1 MKLKNLLTTT
11 LITATMLLWSNVGW
25 GQQVIGEFPQMDGGY
40 ENQSGTLGNTL
51 STTVWSRQSGT
62 GSSITSTGG
71 RSGPKYVTANVN
83 ASTRLLQ
90 SPQDVVAANGPQPS
104 TAYVVQFYYKSS
116 ADFLVFQI
124 GVTVNGTSNPTYST
138 GATLPSTSGV
148 WTKYTGTVTT
158 PTATLTSCG
167 IGIIRG
173 GTSASG
179 GPIDV
184 DDFVIYPGTEV
195 DETRPNSPGTVTISN
210 EASTSLDVSWG
221 AADGGVDGG
230 GYVVVRFESDPGT
243 GNNPN
248 QNGIYAVGN
257 TIPTGG
263 TVCYIGTNASFTDI
277 GLTAETDYWYKV
289 YTVDKAFNYS
299 DATTG
304 TGSTIA
310 GASTYQVTFSV
321 IGGNGN
327 LTAEVDGGSE
337 ITSGDFV
344 DAGEDV
350 IFTAEPA
357 VGYQVKEWTLNTNLV
372 EGNTT
377 ENYTIVDLQAAS
389 NVTVEFELIPP
400 KYLVTFT
407 IADSEGPIEGAIVTV
422 TGFEPL
428 TATNSSGQTTI
439 ELEDGTYS
447 YSVSASGYFD
457 YSDSFIVDGEAL
469 SIPVLIIISV
479 IEDFD
484 YVAGTLLTDVGYS
497 AHSAGGTNSITVTN
511 SSISYS
517 GYTSSGVGNEV
528 LIFNNGEDV
537 NKTIPELTSGDIY
550 AALIVNITDAK
561 TAGDYFFH
569 LAPSTIGSIFR
580 GRLFAKKD
588 ANDKVAF
595 GITHTGG
602 TPAYTDFN
610 YDLNTSYLIV
620 MKYSIVDGA
629 NNDEVGIYINPDLQ
643 EAEPVTGWL
652 VNTDAPSDPANI
664 GSYAFRQGNAT
675 NAPTVLVDGLRISKV
690 WGEAVKYDATKLA
703 PVVTFAPI
711 DEATDVE
718 VDIIPTIS
726 FDVAIRNIDNSEITN
741 ENVDNLITFKDAAEN
756 SVTFDATINEAKTL
770 ITITLASNLDYETT
784 YTITLA
790 PVEGDNNVATVSQS
804 VSFTTKDAPKPITFN
819 VDMGDAVA
827 KGFFEHGTDNV
838 DVAGSFN
845 SWGDPVMN
853 LTRIA
858 ETDVYT
864 YTTDAIFVVDQEI
877 EFKFRINTK
886 WGNAQPA
893 SNVEYTVIDGENIY
907 DYLWATPQI
916 GWANLQWP
924 ENAIINIGNVF
935 NAFAQVW
942 IDGVTNSD
950 TENNA
955 ISAWIGIKNTNSDP
969 STWGEIDWFSA
980 NFNGRDGNNH
990 EYMLNMVA
998 PIDEPGTYFYASR
1011 FQYGDDEFVYGGY
1024 SESGG
1029 TFWDGTDNVSGE
1041 LYVNNDDASIDV
1053 FTLGGEDV
1061 TALGG
1066 LLVEDPELDP
1076 GATLFVA
1083 DFTGFQGIVIEPTD
1097 ENAEVVITLNGGV
1110 VDPLD
1115 YETQTLEDGDIV
1127 VATVTAEN
1135 EVTVNYYKVTLTSE
1149 NRTLTLTA
1157 PTGGEVYY
1165 VGDDL
1170 IITWTSEN
1178 IDNVNIWVYDDELE
1192 ALYPLNEEPVLA
1204 SEGTFTFYLN
1214 NGAGGAYFVRVAD
1227 ANDASFYDQSATKIT
1242 LIDEVVPAI
1251 EELYPP
1257 HLAVDIDL
1265 SFTLSI
1271 TFDEH
1276 ILVGTGDLTIYEM
1289 DGDVLAATYT
1299 QGDVS
1304 YNEKT
1309 ATIEVSGLSYSTEYY
1324 VNIDEGMIEDHF
1336 GNGNVAID
1344 DNTTW
1349 SFTTV
1354 AEPVSATIDPISAEF
1369 DLYNPDAMAT
1379 VITWNDASS
1388 IESIDVEGTPIDAG
1402 FYTVEINDLTINDTY
1417 FADAEVNDVIVFT
1430 INFNVGNPATFTVN
1444 VVDNTPFYTV
1454 TFTVTDGTDPIVG
1467 AIVTVDGF
1475 DSLDPTD
1482 ALGQTT
1488 IDLPNDTYNFT
1499 VTADGFE
1506 EYTDNFTVAGDDLP
1520 VLVVMTEAASE
1531 PDIIASWNFENEVK
1545 RSLITDNATFLSN
1558 PYTADDGIAA
1568 NKDIAP
1574 ITILGSIYTSWV
1586 NGTGGTG
1593 TFAANSN
1600 TWNGGANIN
1609 HWKVTISTMG
1619 HKDIKLSSKQM
1630 GSNTGPRDFQ
1640 LEYSING
1647 EDWNIVPDASITVLN
1662 DLFTSGVLENV
1673 TLPDACNNQPSLSLR
1688 WLVTSEVAINGGAV
1702 ASTGSDRID
1711 DIIITGVF
1719 DDTYPPVPTFFPANS
1734 TVDVPVDVNP
1744 TITFNEDIFLSP
1756 GGAPVENADLG
1767 DLITF
1772 VDGDEQPVEFG
1783 PNIVDNVITIVPIG
1797 GLANNTQYTITMGI
1811 VEDASGNAMEGIAS
1825 TTFTTIAADAPVLTL
1840 TSEHDG
1846 LIYYAGDEIT
1856 VTWEYANLNMIN
1868 VEVWHPFLESWQI
1881 VEPNINAEDLSFSF
1895 NIPSITL
1902 YSNQYRIRVRNAQG
1916 DGTPVDESG
1925 NFTIRAVANN
1935 IATIRGYADN
1945 AEFRFD
1951 GTALV
1956 TATDAYNNRKFIED
1970 ETAAIMIYDPNP
1982 AVITSPYVVGDEI
1995 TSLIGK
2001 KTVSND
2007 MVRLVPLADPGIP
2020 SSTGNPV
2027 VSTTLEL
2034 DAVTTDD
2041 QAKLLS
2047 FEDIS
2052 IVETGTFANGTNY
2065 TITDGTNNL
2074 VLRTD
2079 FYNVNYIGQPIPTVN
2094 FNITGVLLQYN
2105 TTLQLV
2111 PRNLADFVFFSSDA
2125 SLAVFTLGGE
2135 DVTEL
2140 GGLLVVDPE
2149 NDPGATL
2156 FVDDFTG
2163 FQGIAIEP
2171 TDVNATVSVT
2181 LNGELVDPLDY
2192 DTQELAQDDV
2202 IVATVTAEDEVTVN
2216 YYKVTLTAE
2225 NRVLTLTAPVGGET
2239 YETGDEMIITW
2250 TSENV
2255 AFVNIWAYNE
2265 EWEELYAM
2273 NEEPIDAS
2281 EESFTFNVFN
2291 GAWGT
2296 FYIRITDANDPSFY
2310 DQSAGE
2316 ITLIDNVEPS
2326 IAELFPENN
2335 AIDVMTS
2342 FTLSIEFDEHI
2353 LIGTGNLTIHKTED
2367 DLVVATYTEEDV
2379 TYYEK
2384 TASVEVAGLS
2394 YSTEY
2399 YVNIDEGLIE
2409 DHAGNSFA
2417 GISDNSTWTF
2427 TTMDEPVA
2435 AELLFSE
2442 YSEAASGNNKYIE
2455 IYNASGADVN
2465 LEGYFVRLAS
2475 NGGAWGNTATLSG
2488 TLVAGEVFVIA
2499 NASATPNILDLA
2511 DMTSDVTFFNGNDAL
2526 GLFFGEMLIDV
2537 IGIQGQDPGAG
2548 WDVAGVTAATKD
2560 HTLVRKFEVTQGNT
2574 NWPESAGTNAE
2585 DSEWLVFDWSNY
2597 DYLGWH
2603 GPFYNDDATLAVF
2616 ELGGESVLGLYGI
2629 MVNDPE
2635 NDTGASLFVDDFSS
2649 FIGIVT
2655 TPNDVNATVTI
2666 TINGIEISEDDYAT
2680 QEFEP
2685 GDIVL
2690 ATVVAEDG
2698 ETTKYYLVTLT
2709 DIQIISATLDT
2720 EEIEIYTNWPN
2731 DPIAIEITWNDAAEL
2746 VSFQLEEDGI
2756 WVPLPPMVNE
2766 EVFWEVIDDDGTT
2779 ATLMIYP
2786 DNSPAK
2792 GGFGKDD
2799 DYYTGETALTR
2810 AVFDVGIPS
2819 EIDVIFKVKT
2829 FLLTFD
2835 VKDEQGN
2842 PVTGAIVTVEPEV
2855 ESDGGVIQHSQFEFE
2870 VGATSTYRYTVVA
2883 TGYEIFEG
2891 LTEAIMADQTIEV
2904 ELISSA
2910 AMVIALW
2917 DFEDEVKRTAVTEGA
2932 NNLSLYTPDQ
2942 GDGTISIVGAVFT
2955 AWNLGAPSE
2964 GFAANS
2970 NAWQDGVDTKFW
2982 KVEVSTAGYETIKVS
2997 SKQKGSNTGPRD
3009 FSVQYSLDNENWVDV
3024 VDDLTIANDN
3034 FISGVVMQVQLPEE
3048 CENQE
3053 VLYLRWVERTT
3064 ISINGGEVASTGT
3077 NRIDDIII
3085 TGEPG
3090 ASFPPI
3096 ATFNPA
3102 NGAVNVPI
3110 NVNPTISFDKPI
3122 RNIDDSEITNDNAAN
3137 LIGFT
3142 DGEDAVAL
3150 TATINAGKTLITITP
3165 DELLLKGIT
3174 YTLTL
3179 APVEGENDNATLEQS
3194 ISFTTVLPGSIATLA
3209 TFTLGD
3215 ENALDLVGVVVDDPD
3230 VDEGAI
3236 LYVDDFT
3243 NFIGI
3248 EVVPTDANANVAIT
3262 INDDLVD
3269 EVDFDTQTF
3278 ADGDVVVATVVAEDG
3293 ETTMYYKVTVVI
3305 DDREL
3310 ELTYPTGGEI
3320 FYAGDDITITWTSAN
3335 IANVNLWAYDA
3346 EDELLHL
3353 LNEEGPIP
3361 AANGTYDLTIENGV
3375 QGDFFIRITDAIDP
3389 TFYDQTDSE
3398 VTVLDELMPSIVSTY
3413 PAHQATNVSIIFTL
3427 SIEFDEDVTDGSGNF
3442 TINKLSDDTPVIT
3455 VTSED
3460 FNIDYDMATLQV
3472 ENLDFSTAYY
3482 IAAVEGVF
3490 EDAYGNLSPAITK
3503 TGDIQWHFTTMD
3515 EPDTDLFFSEY
3526 IEGSSN
3532 NKALEIYNPTGM
3544 VVNLDNYRIAQSN
3557 NGGGWE
3563 YYHYFPTGATIAAG
3577 DVWVMITDAVDPSFF
3592 SSADAD
3598 EVLAYPSVVHFNG
3611 NDARA
3616 LERTANGTDYYM
3628 IDVFGDPNSDAN
3640 FNVAGVTGAAL
3651 DHTLVRK
3658 SSVASGNTD
3667 WASSAGTNADD
3678 SEWIVYPQNTFE
3690 YLGWHFYGLNFEAD
3704 ILSFATEYQMAP
3716 AVIDNENATITLEV
3730 LYGSGLDAIVP
3741 TFTLSSG
3748 ATAFID
3754 GVQQVSGTSVVDFTN
3769 PVVYTII
3776 AEDGTSQREW
3786 TVTITEA
3793 EVSSAA
3799 EIINF
3804 IVDGQMGN
3812 ALIDSENATVTVQV
3826 TVGVDVTN
3834 LIPQITIS
3842 LGATID
3848 PESGIAQDFSEPVE
3862 YTVTAQDEVTQK
3874 VWTVTVIA
3882 TELTT
3887 IYEIQYTEEASG
3899 DSPFAGQVVTTSG
3912 VVTAWHYN
3920 YEGGEF
3926 QGFFIQDGVG
3936 AWNGLYVYD
3945 KQLASIAPAIGD
3957 SIIITG
3963 MIKEYYGITELTF
3976 DNTAG
3981 VQIDFDIVS
3990 SDNELPAPFLVST
4003 IEANGEPWE
4012 SVLIKVMNAR
4022 CTNDDAGYGMIEVD
4036 DDSGPILVD
4045 DDIYAAELTLNERYD
4060 IVGIGHYSY
4069 SEYKILPRSADDV
4082 NLSSS
4087 VIITWGENINTFPN
4101 PFSHTIWIDNAQEV
4115 VRVNIFNLIGQ
4126 QVMSITT
4133 NGEERASIQTDSL
4146 PYGVYLVAIMNAN
4159 GERTV
4164 RKMIKS
4170 KY

>member
-1 MKLKNLLTTT
+1 
-11 LITATMLLWSNVGW
+11 
-25 GQQVIGEFPQMDGGY
+25 MDGGY
-40 ENQSGTLGNTL
+40 EYQSGTLGNSL
-51 STTVWSRQSGT
+51 STTAWSRQSGT
-62 GSSITSTGG
+62 GSIINAIGG

-90 SPQDVVAANGPQPS
+90 TPQDAVAANGPQPS
-104 TAYVVQFYYKSS
+104 TAYVVQFYYKSN

-124 GVTVNGTSNPTYST
+124 GVSVNGTSNPTYST
-138 GATLPSTSGV
+138 GVTLPSTSGN

-158 PTATLTSCG
+158 PSNALTSCG

-184 DDFVIYPGTEV
+184 DDFVIYAGTEV
-195 DETRPNSPGTVTISN
+195 DETPPNSPGTVTVSN
-210 EASTSLDVSWG
+210 EASTSLDVSWV
-221 AADGGVDGG
+221 AAEGGVDGG
-230 GYVVVRFESDPGT
+230 GYVVVRFESDPGPT

-257 TIPTGG
+257 TVPTGG
-263 TVCYIGTNASFTDI
+263 TVCYIGTNATFTDT
-277 GLTAETDYWYKV
+277 GLSAETEYWYKV

-321 IGGNGN
+321 IGGNGS

-337 ITSGDFV
+337 INSEDFV
-344 DAGEDV
+344 DAGENV

-357 VGYQVKEWTLNTNLV
+357 VGYQVKEWRLNTNLV

-377 ENYTIVDLQAAS
+377 NEFTLVDLQATT

-407 IADSEGPIEGAIVTV
+407 VSDSEGPIEGAIVTV
-422 TGFEPL
+422 AGFEPL

-447 YSVSASGYFD
+447 YSVSASGHFD
-457 YSDSFIVDGEAL
+457 HSDSFIVDGVAL
-469 SIPVLIIISV
+469 PIPVLLLNAIV
-479 IEDFD
+479 EDFD
-484 YVAGTLLTDVGYS
+484 YAVTTLLTSVGYS
-497 AHSAGGTNSITVTN
+497 AHSAGINNIATTT

-517 GYTSSGVGNEV
+517 GYASSGVGNEI
-528 LIFNNGEDV
+528 LISNTGEDV

-569 LAPSTIGSIFR
+569 FGPTTIGTTFR

-588 ANDKVAF
+588 ANNKVAF

-620 MKYSIVDGA
+620 MKYSIIEGA
-629 NNDEVGIYINPDLQ
+629 SNDEVGIYINPDLQ

-652 VNTDAPSDPANI
+652 YNTDTPTDPANI

-675 NAPTVLVDGLRISKV
+675 NAPTVLVDGLRLSKV
-690 WGEAVKYDATKLA
+690 WSEAVKYDATKLA
-703 PVVTFAPI
+703 PVATFTPLNA
-711 DEATDVE
+711 ATDVD
-718 VDIIPTIS
+718 VNIVPTIS
-726 FDVAIRNIDNSEITN
+726 FDVAIRNIDNSEITV
-741 ENVDNLITFKDAAEN
+741 ENVDALITFKDAAEN

-770 ITITLASNLDYETT
+770 ITITPDADLDYETV
-784 YTITLA
+784 YTITLS
-790 PVEGDNNVATVSQS
+790 PVEGGNNVASVSQS
-804 VSFTTKDAPKPITFN
+804 VSFTTKDAPKAITFN
-819 VDMGDAVA
+819 IDMGDAVA

-838 DVAGSFN
+838 DVAGDFN
-845 SWGDPVMN
+845 NWGDPIVN
-853 LTRIA
+853 LTRVG
-858 ETDVYT
+858 ETHVYS
-864 YTTDAIFVVDQEI
+864 YTTDPMFLVDEVVQ
-877 EFKFRINTK
+877 FKFRINGE
-886 WGNAQPA
+886 WGNAQPG
-893 SNVEYTVIDGENIY
+893 SNIVYNVVDGDNEYNH
-907 DYLWATPQI
+907 LWATPQI

-924 ENAIINIGNVF
+924 DNGIINIGWDF
-935 NAFAQVW
+935 NAYAQVW
-942 IDGVTNSD
+942 IDGVTGDVAQVPGLTVWFGISTTD
-950 TENNA
+950 ATEVA
-955 ISAWIGIKNTNSDP
+955 DFETGWTWVEATL
-969 STWGEIDWFSA
+969 STYEVGF
-980 NFNGRDGNNH
+980 GNNCQF
-990 EYMLNMVA
+990 ETNIA
-998 PIDEPGTYFYASR
+998 AGISEPGTYYYVSR
-1011 FQYGDDEFVYGGY
+1011 FQYGNDDFVYGGFP
-1024 SESGG
+1024 SGYWNG
-1029 TFWDGTDNVSGE
+1029 TTHVSGE
-1041 LYVNNDDASIDV
+1041 LHVNNSDASIDV

-1066 LLVEDPELDP
+1066 LMVNDPDEDP
-1076 GATLFVA
+1076 GATLFVD
-1083 DFTGFQGIVIEPTD
+1083 DFTGFQGIVVEPTD
-1097 ENAEVVITLNGGV
+1097 DNATVVVTLNGGI
-1110 VDPLD
+1110 VDPINYASQSLSD
-1115 YETQTLEDGDIV
+1115 EDIV
-1127 VATVTAEN
+1127 VATVTAED
-1135 EVTVNYYKVTLTSE
+1135 EVTINYYKVTLTSE
-1149 NRTLTLTA
+1149 NRTLTLTD

-1165 VGDDL
+1165 VGENL
-1170 IITWTSEN
+1170 IVTWESEN
-1178 IDNVNIWVYDDELE
+1178 IDYVNIWVYDGVEG
-1192 ALYPLNEEPVLA
+1192 LYPLNEEPVDA
-1204 SEGTFTFYLN
+1204 SDETFTFFLY
-1214 NGAGGAYFVRVAD
+1214 NGAGGAYYVRVTD
-1227 ANDASFYDQSATKIT
+1227 ANDPSFYDQSATMIT
-1242 LIDEVVPAI
+1242 LIDEVAPAI
-1251 EELYPP
+1251 VEHYPA
-1257 HLAVDIDL
+1257 HEAVDVDL

-1276 ILVGTGDLTIYEM
+1276 ILLGTGVITIHEL
-1289 DGDVLAATYT
+1289 DGDLVVVTRNA
-1299 QGDVS
+1299 GDFD

-1309 ATIEVSGLSYSTEYY
+1309 ATTEVFGLSYSTEYY
-1324 VNIDEGMIEDHF
+1324 VNIDEGLIEDQF
-1336 GNGNVAID
+1336 GNGNVAIA

-1349 SFTTV
+1349 TFTTI
-1354 AEPVSATIDPISAEF
+1354 AEPVSATIDPIAAEF
-1369 DLYNPDAMAT
+1369 DLYNPDDVAT
-1379 VITWNDASS
+1379 VITWNDAESITS
-1388 IESIDVEGTPIDAG
+1388 IEVDEVAIDAE
-1402 FYTVEINDLTINDTY
+1402 FYTVLDADLTILVSY
-1417 FADAEVNDVIVFT
+1417 FAEAEVGDIVFT
-1430 INFNVGNPATFTVN
+1430 IHFDVGNPATFTVT

-1454 TFTVTDGTDPIVG
+1454 TFTVTDGIDPIVG

-1475 DSLDPTD
+1475 DPLEATD

-1488 IDLPNDTYNFT
+1488 IDLPDDTYTFS

-1506 EYTDNFTVAGDDLP
+1506 DYLNGDFTVSGAPLGVP
-1520 VLVVMTEAASE
+1520 VVMTEVAAE
-1531 PDIIASWNFENEVK
+1531 PDLFVYWNFNVNVPATDTNWSQPITSNIGDGELTYTLTQAYSFAGTTINGIDAEENGGSFSPRGGAGTVNNGEYFTLRFSTVG
-1545 RSLITDNATFLSN
+1545 
-1558 PYTADDGIAA
+1558 Y
-1568 NKDIAP
+1568 KDIVVSYP
-1574 ITILGSIYTSWV
+1574 TRRTSTGFTHHEVQYTINGTDWLTKELFDISSFSNSWV
-1586 NGTGGTG
+1586 TGQILEIDFT
-1593 TFAANSN
+1593 SIESS
-1600 TWNGGANIN
+1600 NIN
-1609 HWKVTISTMG
+1609 PNFGVRVILTGASAEAGNNRVDNIRVTGM
-1619 HKDIKLSSKQM
+1619 Q
-1630 GSNTGPRDFQ
+1630 
-1640 LEYSING
+1640 
-1647 EDWNIVPDASITVLN
+1647 VP
-1662 DLFTSGVLENV
+1662 
-1673 TLPDACNNQPSLSLR
+1673 
-1688 WLVTSEVAINGGAV
+1688 
-1702 ASTGSDRID
+1702 
-1711 DIIITGVF
+1711 
-1719 DDTYPPVPTFFPANS
+1719 DTYPPVPLFNPEDGSIN
-1734 TVDVPVDVNP
+1734 VPIEILP
-1744 TITFNEDIFLSP
+1744 TITFNEDIYLSP
-1756 GGAPVENADLG
+1756 GGAQVQISDLG

-1772 VDGDEQPVEFG
+1772 VDDALQPVNFG
-1783 PNIVDNVITIVPIG
+1783 ADIVDNVITITPIG
-1797 GLANNTQYTITMGI
+1797 GLVNNTQYTITMGI
-1811 VEDASGNAMEGIAS
+1811 VEDALGNAMDAPAS
-1825 TTFTTIAADAPVLTL
+1825 ATFTTIAADAPVLTL

-1846 LIYYAGDEIT
+1846 LIYYAGDEFT
-1856 VTWEYANLNMIN
+1856 VTWEYANLNLIN
-1868 VEVWHPFLESWQI
+1868 VEVWHPFLESWEI
-1881 VEPNINAEDLSFSF
+1881 VEPNINAEDLSFTF
-1895 NIPSITL
+1895 NLPSITL
-1902 YSNQYRIRVRNAQG
+1902 YSNQYRIRIRNAQG

-1925 NFTIRAVANN
+1925 YFTVRAVANN
-1935 IATIRGYADN
+1935 IATIRGYDAN

-1956 TATDAYNNRKFIED
+1956 TATDAFNNRKFIED
-1970 ETAAIMIYDPNP
+1970 ATAAILIFD
-1982 AVITSPYVVGDEI
+1982 AGGIITSAYTVGDGMSGI
-1995 TSLIGK
+1995 VGR
-2001 KTVSND
+2001 KTVANN
-2007 MVRLVPLADPGIP
+2007 MMRLIPLADPGDP
-2020 SSTGNPV
+2020 VSTGNPV
-2027 VSTTLEL
+2027 ISTIFEL

-2041 QAKLLS
+2041 QAKLLT
-2047 FEDIS
+2047 FENIS
-2052 IVETGTFANGTNY
+2052 IVETGNFVNGTNY
-2065 TITDGTNNL
+2065 TITDGTNNF

-2079 FYNVNYIGQPIPTVN
+2079 FYNVDYIGQPIPDGN
-2094 FNITGVLLQYN
+2094 FGITGVLIQYN
-2105 TTLQLV
+2105 TALQLV
-2111 PRNLADFVFFSSDA
+2111 PRNLADFVFLSTDA

-2140 GGLLVVDPE
+2140 GGLLVADPE
-2149 NDPGATL
+2149 SDPGATL
-2156 FVDDFTG
+2156 YVDDFTG
-2163 FQGIAIEP
+2163 FQGIVIEP
-2171 TDVNATVSVT
+2171 TDVNATASVT
-2181 LNGELVDPLDY
+2181 VNGVLVDPLDY

-2202 IVATVTAEDEVTVN
+2202 VVATVTAENGTIAH
-2216 YYKVTLTAE
+2216 YKVTLTAE
-2225 NRVLTLTAPVGGET
+2225 NRTLTLTAPVGGES
-2239 YETGDEMIITW
+2239 YETGDDITITW

-2255 AFVNIWAYNE
+2255 QFVNIWAYNE
-2265 EWEELYAM
+2265 EWEQLYAM
-2273 NEEPIDAS
+2273 NEDPIDAT
-2281 EESFTFNVFN
+2281 EGIYIFNVFN

-2296 FYIRITDANDPSFY
+2296 FFIRISDANDPSFY

-2326 IAELFPENN
+2326 IVGLFPENN
-2335 AIDVMTS
+2335 ATDVMTS

-2353 LIGTGNLTIHKTED
+2353 IIGTGNLTILKIED
-2367 DLVVATYTEEDV
+2367 DLVLATYTEEDV
-2379 TYYEK
+2379 SYDEK
-2384 TASVEVAGLS
+2384 TAFVEVSGLS
-2394 YSTEY
+2394 YATEY

-2409 DHAGNSFA
+2409 DHVGNSFA
-2417 GISDNSTWTF
+2417 GINDNSTWSF

-2465 LEGYFVRLAS
+2465 LEGFTVRLAS

-2488 TLVAGEVFVIA
+2488 TLLAGDVFVIA
-2499 NASATPNILDLA
+2499 NASATQNILDLA

-2537 IGIQGQDPGAG
+2537 IGIQGQDPSTG

-2585 DSEWLVFDWSNY
+2585 DSEWLVFDWNNY

-2603 GPFYNDDATLAVF
+2603 GPLFNHDATLSSF
-2616 ELGGESVLGLYGI
+2616 ELGGESVLELYGI
-2629 MVNDPE
+2629 LVNDPS
-2635 NDTGASLFVDDFSS
+2635 DVGASLYVENFDS
-2649 FIGIVT
+2649 FIGIVV
-2655 TPNDVNATVTI
+2655 TPNDVNASVIVTI
-2666 TINGIEISEDDYAT
+2666 DGLLVEEENYST
-2680 QEFEP
+2680 QTFEA
-2685 GDIVL
+2685 GEVVL
-2690 ATVVAEDG
+2690 ATVVADDG
-2698 ETTKYYLVTLT
+2698 ETTKYYKVTLT
-2709 DIQIISATLDT
+2709 DVQIISATLDSD
-2720 EEIEIYTNWPN
+2720 EFEMYLNWPN
-2731 DPIAIEITWNDAAEL
+2731 EPILSEITWNDATEVLA
-2746 VSFQLEEDGI
+2746 LEYYDEGNNLWI
-2756 WVPLPPMVNE
+2756 PLPQEVNGE
-2766 EVFWEVIDDDGTT
+2766 PFWEVIEIEGTSY
-2779 ATLMIYP
+2779 LRIFL
-2786 DNSPAK
+2786 DNSPSKGDSAK
-2792 GGFGKDD
+2792 EDD
-2799 DYYTGETALTR
+2799 HYTGESSTAR
-2810 AVFDVGIPS
+2810 VVFDVGIPF
-2819 EIDVIFKVKT
+2819 EIQTLFKLKT
-2829 FLLTFD
+2829 FELTFD
-2835 VKDEQGN
+2835 VKNAYGN
-2842 PVTGAIVTVEPEV
+2842 PVYGAIVTVEPEV
-2855 ESDGGVIQHSQFEFE
+2855 AGEGEVIQQSELLVE
-2870 VGATSTYRYTVVA
+2870 VAASYTYKYTVIA
-2883 TGYEIFEG
+2883 SGYEIFAG
-2891 LTEAIMADQTIEV
+2891 YTEEVVADETIEV

-2917 DFEDEVKRTAVTEGA
+2917 DFEDEAKRNAVTDGG
-2932 NNLSLYTPDQ
+2932 NNVSLYTPDQ
-2942 GDGTISIVGAVFT
+2942 GEGTISIVGAVFT

-2970 NAWQDGVDTKFW
+2970 NAWQDGVNTKYW
-2982 KVEVSTAGYETIKVS
+2982 QVVVSTTGYETIKVS

-3009 FSVQYSLDNENWVDV
+3009 FSLQYSLDNDSWIDV

-3034 FISGVVMQVQLPEE
+3034 FVSGVITQVQLPEE

-3053 VLYLRWVERTT
+3053 VLYLRWVERTL
-3064 ISINGGEVASTGT
+3064 ISINGGTVASTGT
-3077 NRIDDIII
+3077 NRIDDIVI

-3090 ASFPPI
+3090 ADFPPI
-3096 ATFNPA
+3096 ATFIPA

-3110 NVNPTISFDKPI
+3110 NVQPTISFDKPI
-3122 RNIDDSEITNDNAAN
+3122 RNIDDSEITNENVAN
-3137 LIGFT
+3137 LIEFT
-3142 DGEDAVAL
+3142 DGEDPVAI
-3150 TATINAGKTLITITP
+3150 TATINAAKTIITITP

-3179 APVEGENDNATLEQS
+3179 SPVEGENDNATLEQS
-3194 ISFTTVLPGSIATLA
+3194 ISFTTVLPGNIATLA
-3209 TFTLGD
+3209 TFTLGG

-3230 VDEGAI
+3230 VDDGAT
-3236 LYVDDFT
+3236 LYVDDFA

-3248 EVVPTDANANVAIT
+3248 DVVPTDANANVTIT
-3262 INDDLVD
+3262 INDDLID
-3269 EVDFDTQTF
+3269 EADYETQAF

-3293 ETTMYYKVTVVI
+3293 IATMYYKVTVVI

-3320 FYAGDDITITWTSAN
+3320 FYAGDDLTITWTSAN

-3346 EDELLHL
+3346 ENESLHL

-3361 AANGTYDLTIENGV
+3361 AANGSYDMTIENGV

-3398 VTVLDELMPSIVSTY
+3398 ISVIDELMPSIVSTY

-3442 TINKLSDDTPVIT
+3442 TINKVSDDIAVIT

-3460 FNIDYDMATLQV
+3460 FNIVDKMVTLMV
-3472 ENLDFSTAYY
+3472 EGLEFSTEYY

-3503 TGDIQWHFTTMD
+3503 SGDIQWHFTTME

-3526 IEGSSN
+3526 IEGSGN

-3544 VVNLDNYRIAQSN
+3544 VINLDNYRIAQSN

-3563 YYHYFPTGATIAAG
+3563 YFHYFPAGATIAAG
-3577 DVWVMITDAVDPSFF
+3577 DVWVIITDAVDPSFF
-3592 SSADAD
+3592 NSADAD

-3616 LERTANGTDYYM
+3616 IERTANGTDYYM
-3628 IDVFGDPNSDAN
+3628 IDIFGDPNSDAN
-3640 FNVAGVTGAAL
+3640 FDVAGVTGAAL

-3658 SSVASGNTD
+3658 SSVLTGNTD
-3667 WASSAGTNADD
+3667 WAASAGTNADD

-3730 LYGSGLDAIVP
+3730 LFGSGLDAIVP
-3741 TFTLSSG
+3741 TFTLSAG
-3748 ATAFID
+3748 ATAYID

-3769 PVVYTII
+3769 PVIYTVI

-3799 EIINF
+3799 EILNF

-3812 ALIDSENATVTVQV
+3812 AVINSGNATVTIQV
-3826 TVGVDVTN
+3826 GVGVDVTN

-3848 PESGIAQDFSEPVE
+3848 PASGVAQDFSEPVE

-3874 VWTVTVIA
+3874 VWTVTVNTTDLI
-3882 TELTT
+3882 T

-3912 VVTAWHYN
+3912 VVTSLHYN

-3945 KQLASIAPAIGD
+3945 KQLASVAPAIGD

-3963 MIKEYYGITELTF
+3963 MIKEYYGLTELTF
-3976 DNTAG
+3976 DNTSG
-3981 VQIDFDIVS
+3981 VQIDFDIIS
-3990 SDNELPAPFLVST
+3990 SDNVLPAPFLVST
-4003 IEANGEPWE
+4003 LEANGEPWE
-4012 SVLIKVMNAR
+4012 SVLIKVMNAK
-4022 CTNDDAGYGMIEVD
+4022 CTNDDVGYGMMEVN
-4036 DDSGPILVD
+4036 DDSGPIFVD
-4045 DDIYAAELTLNERYD
+4045 DDIYAAGLTLNERYD

-4069 SEYKILPRSADDV
+4069 SEYKILPRSASDV

-4087 VIITWGENINTFPN
+4087 VTINWGENINTFPN

-4115 VRVNIFNLIGQ
+4115 VRVNIFNLLGQ
-4126 QVMSITT
+4126 QVMSVILK
-4133 NGEERASIQTDSL
+4133 GQERAFIQTDRL
-4146 PYGVYLVAIMNAN
+4146 PYGVYLVSIENSN